1 MMLDVNLFGAGRAR
15 YSDRLLAGFP
25 NRQFCL
31 LLCYLLLNRQRSHPR
46 ERLAAVFWSDYPTP
60 VSLKYLRNCI
70 WQIRK
75 AFQSI
80 GARAEEYLLIS
91 DGSVSFQRSSD
102 YWLDVEAFETQVT
115 LSQDLP
121 GQQLT
126 PAQATQLDQAVD
138 LYVGDL
144 LEGIY
149 EDWCLCDRERLK
161 LMYLNAL
168 GKLMVFH
175 EAHGAY
181 ERGLACGERIL
192 AQDDIREKTHRDMMR
207 LYWLLGDRIAAL
219 AQYKRCAQILHETLG
234 IKPMEETMRLYQQI
248 VHHQHRPPHSSAC
261 HNGPLPWTVSSGK
274 SPESVAEHILQR
286 VHHLQATIDEAS
298 AELHQLEPLLR
309 EAILQPQG
317 PQPAA
322 PAGHVNAIQAGPKD
336 ANSPLE
342 RRPQDT
348 A

>member
-1 MMLDVNLFGAGRAR
+1 MLEVNLFGTAQASYSGRP
-15 YSDRLLAGFP
+15 LVGFP
-25 NRQFCL
+25 SRQSCL
-31 LLCYLLLNRQRSHPR
+31 LLCYLLLNRQRAHPR
-46 ERLAAVFWSDYPTP
+46 ERLAAVFWSEYPTP

-80 GARAEEYLLIS
+80 GAPAGEYLSVS
-91 DGSVSFQRSSD
+91 DGNVCFQRSSD
-102 YWLDVEAFETQVT
+102 YWLDVEAFETQVIPC
-115 LSQDLP
+115 QDLP

-126 PAQATQLDQAVD
+126 PEQAAQLERAVD

-161 LMYLNAL
+161 LMYLNVL

-181 ERGLACGERIL
+181 EQGLACGERIL
-192 AQDDIREKTHRDMMR
+192 AQDDIREKAHRDMMR
-207 LYWLLGDRIAAL
+207 LYWLLGDRAAAL

-234 IKPMEETMRLYQQI
+234 IEPMEETTRFYRQI
-248 VHHQHRPPHSSAC
+248 VHNQHRPPHCSAC
-261 HNGPLPWTVSSGK
+261 HSGPLPWTVSSGT
-274 SPESVAEHILQR
+274 SRELVAEYVIQR

-336 ANSPLE
+336 ANPPFE
-342 RRPQDT
+342 RR